1 MKTINYY
8 IAKSLTG
15 TGILVFLLM
24 AFSCTQE
31 SISTDFGNGPEIY
44 EGSEMNAVYAK
55 GKKARPIKGDVSFVL
70 DSSNPPVL
78 QCDFGPP
85 IPFFSG
91 LVSGNVSHL
100 GKLQPGQSP
109 EGDEPISGSYITPEN
124 CDSSGFP
131 EVIVEYYGVM
141 IAANGDQLIIR
152 SETILTFD
160 VPLPTDVPTS
170 GTATATGEFDGGD
183 GRFDGASGTYM
194 LTGSF
199 GEGKVQTELEGTV
212 TY

>member
-55 GKKARPIKGDVSFVL
+55 GMKARPIKGDVSFVL

-109 EGDEPISGSYITPEN
+109 EGDEPISGSYVTPEV

-131 EVIVEYYGVM
+131 TVIVEYYGVNV
-141 IAANGDQLIIR
+141 AANGDQLKFR
-152 SETILTFD
+152 TVTTLQFD
-160 VPLPTDVPTS
+160 PIQPDGSTS
-170 GTATATGEFDGGD
+170 GTATATGEYDGGD
-183 GRFDGASGTYM
+183 GRFDGARGTFE

-199 GEGKVQTELEGTV
+199 GEGKVQLELEGEII
-212 TY
+212 Y

>member
-31 SISTDFGNGPEIY
+31 SISTDFGNGPEIFD
-44 EGSEMNAVYAK
+44 GSEMNAVYAK
-55 GKKARPIKGDVSFVL
+55 GMKARPIKGDVSFVL
-70 DSSNPPVL
+70 DLSNGPVL
-78 QCDFGPP
+78 QCGPL
-85 IPFFSG
+85 PFFPG

-109 EGDEPISGSYITPEN
+109 EGDEPISGSYVIPEV
-124 CDSSGFP
+124 CDPSGFP
-131 EVIVEYYGVM
+131 KVLVEYYGVLV
-141 IAANGDQLIIR
+141 AANGDQLIIR
-152 SETILTFD
+152 TETILNFD
-160 VPLPTDVPTS
+160 EILPGVPPS
-170 GTATATGEFDGGD
+170 GTATGKGIYDGGD
-183 GRFDGASGTYM
+183 GRFDGASGTFE

-199 GEGKVQTELEGTV
+199 GEGKVQTELEGEII
-212 TY
+212 Y

>member
-55 GKKARPIKGDVSFVL
+55 GMKARPIKGDVSFVL

-85 IPFFSG
+85 IPLFSG

-109 EGDEPISGSYITPEN
+109 EGDEPISGSYITPKL

-131 EVIVEYYGVM
+131 TVIVEYYGVNV
-141 IAANGDQLIIR
+141 AANGDQLKFR
-152 SETILTFD
+152 SVTTLQFD
-160 VPLPTDVPTS
+160 PIQPDGSTS
-170 GTATATGEFDGGD
+170 GTAIATGEYDGGD
-183 GRFDGASGTYM
+183 GRFVGASGTFIGA
-194 LTGSF
+194 GSF
-199 GEGKVQTELEGTV
+199 SEGKVQLELEGTII
-212 TY
+212 Y

>member
-31 SISTDFGNGPEIY
+31 SISTDFGNGPEIFD
-44 EGSEMNAVYAK
+44 GSEMNAVYAK
-55 GKKARPIKGDVSFVL
+55 GMKARPIKGDVGFVFDL
-70 DSSNPPVL
+70 SNGPVL
-78 QCDFGPP
+78 QCGPLQ
-85 IPFFSG
+85 FFPG